1 MRHTHVV
8 MPPRLRRYAPMTG
21 ACRAVRHF
29 ALSRNLAECTLRPM
43 MLRARH
49 LLFAWL
55 TYGALQLAL
64 LGIPG
69 ASRQLTVGSRESRTQ
84 TTSQSITLG
93 KRLLAADVSER
104 RATTPFVPSAYAR
117 LDLPGIV
124 RVGDIA
130 VPRRQAPA
138 SAPAA
143 LPPARAPPALA

>member
-1 MRHTHVV
+1 
-8 MPPRLRRYAPMTG
+8 
-21 ACRAVRHF
+21 
-29 ALSRNLAECTLRPM
+29 LRPM

-69 ASRQLTVGSRESRTQ
+69 ASRQPAVGSRESRTQ
-84 TTSQSITLG
+84 TATQSITSG

-117 LDLPGIV
+117 FELP
-124 RVGDIA
+124 RVIGVSNVGA
-130 VPRRQAPA
+130 APRQAPPC
-138 SAPAA
+138 APAA
-143 LPPARAPPALA
+143 LPAARAPPALA

>member
-1 MRHTHVV
+1 
-8 MPPRLRRYAPMTG
+8 
-21 ACRAVRHF
+21 
-29 ALSRNLAECTLRPM
+29 M

-55 TYGALQLAL
+55 TYGALKLAL

-93 KRLLAADVSER
+93 NRLLAADVSER
-104 RATTPFVPSAYAR
+104 RAARPFVPSACAR

-130 VPRRQAPA
+130 VPRRQ
-138 SAPAA
+138 
-143 LPPARAPPALA
+143 RAVACRA

>member
-1 MRHTHVV
+1 M
-8 MPPRLRRYAPMTG
+8 
-21 ACRAVRHF
+21 
-29 ALSRNLAECTLRPM
+29 RPM

-69 ASRQLTVGSRESRTQ
+69 ASRQMAVGSRESRTQ
-84 TTSQSITLG
+84 SATQSITFG

-117 LDLPGIV
+117 LDLP
-124 RVGDIA
+124 RNVGVSDVA
-130 VPRRQAPA
+130 TPPRQAPA

>member
-1 MRHTHVV
+1 
-8 MPPRLRRYAPMTG
+8 
-21 ACRAVRHF
+21 
-29 ALSRNLAECTLRPM
+29 M

-69 ASRQLTVGSRESRTQ
+69 ASQQPAVGSRESRTQ
-84 TTSQSITLG
+84 TATQSITLG

-104 RATTPFVPSAYAR
+104 RATTPFVPSAYVR
-117 LDLPGIV
+117 LDLRRIV
-124 RVGDIA
+124 GVSDVA
-130 VPRRQAPA
+130 APPRQAPA

>member
-1 MRHTHVV
+1 M
-8 MPPRLRRYAPMTG
+8 
-21 ACRAVRHF
+21 
-29 ALSRNLAECTLRPM
+29 RPM

-69 ASRQLTVGSRESRTQ
+69 ASRQLAVGIRESRTQ
-84 TTSQSITLG
+84 TATQSITFG

-104 RATTPFVPSAYAR
+104 RGTTPFVPSASAR
-117 LDLPGIV
+117 LDF
-124 RVGDIA
+124 
-130 VPRRQAPA
+130 PRIIGVSDVAAPPRQAPA

>member
-1 MRHTHVV
+1 
-8 MPPRLRRYAPMTG
+8 
-21 ACRAVRHF
+21 
-29 ALSRNLAECTLRPM
+29 M

-69 ASRQLTVGSRESRTQ
+69 ASQQPAVGSRESRTQ
-84 TTSQSITLG
+84 TATQSITPG

-104 RATTPFVPSAYAR
+104 RATTTPFVPSAYVR
-117 LDLPGIV
+117 LDLRRIV
-124 RVGDIA
+124 GVSDVA
-130 VPRRQAPA
+130 APPRQAPA